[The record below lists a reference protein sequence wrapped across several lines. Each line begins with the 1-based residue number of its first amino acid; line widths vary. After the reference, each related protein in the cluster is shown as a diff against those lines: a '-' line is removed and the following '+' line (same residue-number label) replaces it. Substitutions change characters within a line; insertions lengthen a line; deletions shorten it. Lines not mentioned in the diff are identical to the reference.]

1 MPQRCVG
8 GNSPPANDLG
18 GDPDSHVRRFCDW
31 AHGLLYTP
39 ADARGGVYARTCA
52 MPYGLYISAEG
63 AQAQSLRMEVISNNL
78 ANVNSPG
85 FKREQA
91 VFQSRLAEAVQRG
104 MAAAGAGSLND
115 LGGGVENLATITD
128 FSAGPITNTGVSTDM
143 AIEGDAFFQ
152 VRRDGKDYL
161 TRAGNFMFT
170 ASGNL
175 VTQHGDAVLST
186 QGTPAAID
194 PQLGP
199 WHITSDGAI
208 AQNGDKIY
216 LALVRPKSYSDLA
229 KSPDNLFS
237 PLAPPTPVPPP
248 ERQVLPG
255 FLENS
260 GVQSV
265 GEMVD
270 MIETSRAFEANVN
283 MIRNQDQI
291 LGELV
296 SRVLKT

>member
-1 MPQRCVG
+1 
-8 GNSPPANDLG
+8 
-18 GDPDSHVRRFCDW
+18 
-31 AHGLLYTP
+31 
-39 ADARGGVYARTCA
+39 

-91 VFQSRLAEAVQRG
+91 VFQSRLAEAIQRG

-186 QGTPAAID
+186 QGTPVAID